1 MVTAITLCCAL
12 IVGTA
17 AYALWALA
25 AWQQGANAWLLIA
38 GAPLL
43 YLALVAVITLLAFAM
58 AWRYRSPRP
67 PDVALGMTATARL
80 FAQEFITLAGS
91 APRMGLGWWMMR
103 EPDPP
108 VPMPTPILLVHG
120 VLCNAGV
127 WLGMRGALRRAG
139 VGPVFTLSYGPPLSS
154 IERFADQ
161 LKVRIDEVLAVTGAP
176 KLALVGHSM
185 GGLVA
190 RDYLRRHGARRVD
203 RLITIAT
210 PHAGSMLAWV
220 CPGTSLRQLRPG
232 NRWLESLNAAAAP
245 LVPTTSIW
253 SWHDSMVAPQD
264 SCILPGAR
272 NIAVAGV
279 GHNAMLRDQAV
290 TRIVAVELLRVLT
303 DTLPLHAGTP
313 SGQLPVDTLR

>member
-12 IVGTA
+12 IGGTA

-25 AWQQGANAWLLIA
+25 AWQHGFNAWMLIA

-43 YLALVAVITLLAFAM
+43 YLAIVAVITILAFAM
-58 AWRYRSPRP
+58 AWRYRSRRP
-67 PDVALGMTATARL
+67 PEVELGMTATARL
-80 FAQEFITLAGS
+80 FGQEFVTLAGS
-91 APRMGLGWWMMR
+91 APRMGFGWWMMR
-103 EPDPP
+103 EPRLP
-108 VPMPTPILLVHG
+108 VPAATPVLLVHG

-127 WLGMRGALRRAG
+127 WLGMRGALRRSR
-139 VGPVFTLSYGPPLSS
+139 VGPIFTLSYGPPLAS

-161 LKVRIDEVLAVTGAP
+161 LKVRVDQVLAATGAP
-176 KLALVGHSM
+176 KVALVGHSM

-190 RDYLRRHGARRVD
+190 RDYLRRHGARRVE

-220 CPGTSLRQLRPG
+220 CPGISLRQLRPG
-232 NRWLESLNAAAAP
+232 NRWLESLNAAGAP

-264 SCILPGAR
+264 SSILPGAR

-290 TRIVAVELLRVLT
+290 TRIVAAELLRPLA
-303 DTLPLHAGTP
+303 DTPPLRAATP
-313 SGQLPVDTLR
+313 FEQLPVNTLR